1 MRKKVNNLS
10 YSLYSQ
16 QYSQYTNKKT
26 HLRCVYHKL
35 AGVVGV
41 EPTSTVLET
50 GILPLNYTS
59 IIADCSNIIAYKII
73 NVKKKN
79 IFV

>member
-1 MRKKVNNLS
+1 MLKLCAKKVNNLS

-50 GILPLNYTS
+50 GILPLNYTPS
-59 IIADCSNIIAYKII
+59 WVCLINISYKKQLSNS
-73 NVKKKN
+73 
-79 IFV
+79 